1 MMKYPIHALAVLL
14 ALTTTGKA
22 SQTLSL
28 SENKRLSATISVNSM
43 NRIAI
48 VNDRVTQV
56 FGDDGTFVTLSDD
69 STGQIFIKPSTENG
83 TKPLSL
89 TLITEN
95 GVTQDLTL
103 EPKEK
108 PASTIIL
115 KGLSKDGGPM
125 SGMPRSEASFDKT
138 MSIQE
143 NVLSLIK
150 KALLG
155 QLPIVEV
162 PSQPQ
167 RVFPEGVEVIYLQ
180 SYQAGPVLVHAF
192 DLSKE
197 ETQEMPE
204 EKDFSQPGDM
214 ALCISAGKLFVVSR
228 T

>member
-14 ALTTTGKA
+14 ALTATGKA

-28 SENKRLSATISVNSM
+28 SENKRLSATISSTSM

-48 VNDRVTQV
+48 TNDRISQV
-56 FGDDGTFVTLSDD
+56 FGDEGTFVTQSDD

-108 PASTIIL
+108 SASTMIL
-115 KGLSKDGGPM
+115 KGLSKDGSM
-125 SGMPRSEASFDKT
+125 SGTPRSEITLDKT
-138 MSIQE
+138 LSIQE
-143 NVLSLIK
+143 NVLSLVK

-155 QLPIVEV
+155 QLPIAEI

-167 RVFPEGVEVIYLQ
+167 RVFPEGIEGIYLQ

-204 EKDFSQPGDM
+204 EKVFSQPGDM

>member
-1 MMKYPIHALAVLL
+1 MSNPFAYSFAVLL
-14 ALTTTGKA
+14 ALTTASHA

-28 SENKRLSATISVNSM
+28 SENKRLTATISSTSM

-48 VNDRVTQV
+48 TNDRISQV
-56 FGDDGTFVTLSDD
+56 FGDEGTFVTQSDD

-115 KGLSKDGGPM
+115 KGLSKDGSMG
-125 SGMPRSEASFDKT
+125 GTPRSEVTLDKT
-138 MSIQE
+138 LSIQE
-143 NVLSLIK
+143 NVLSLVK

-155 QLPIVEV
+155 QLPIVEL

-167 RVFPEGVEVIYLQ
+167 RVFPEGVEGIYLQ
-180 SYQAGPVLVHAF
+180 SYQAGPVVVHAF
-192 DLSKE
+192 ELSKGE
-197 ETQEMPE
+197 IEDLPE
-204 EKDFSQPGDM
+204 EKAFSQAGDM
-214 ALCISAGKLFVVSR
+214 ALCISSGKLFVVSR